1 MSRFLSPRLSALEE
15 YIPGEQPRDKKYTKL
30 NTNESPF
37 PPSPAA
43 CALMSRTM
51 AEDMR
56 LYSDPACKE
65 LTDAFCGVYG
75 ISPDNVIFGNGSD
88 EILSFAFTA
97 FCDKITPAVFAD
109 ITYGFYKVFAQLNC
123 VEAKI
128 IPLAEDFSINPS
140 DYYGAGGT
148 VFIANPNAPTGKLL
162 SCDEIRE
169 ILKNNPDNVV
179 VVDEAYIDFGGESC
193 YSMTQEFD
201 NLLVV
206 QTFSKSRSL
215 AGARLGVGIGCKSL
229 ISDLQKIRNS
239 NNPYNINRMTQ
250 MLGAE
255 TIRDTAYFKE
265 CTDTIIRNRD
275 YLTAELEKRNF
286 EVIPSKANF
295 VFAKHKKVCGKEM
308 YLKLKESGVLVRHFD
323 KERIFE
329 YNRIT
334 VGSKN
339 EINTLILA
347 IDGILKGIN

>member
-1 MSRFLSPRLSALEE
+1 MSRFLSPRLSSLEE

-43 CALMSRTM
+43 CALMDRGM

-56 LYSDPACKE
+56 LYSDPSCKGLAE
-65 LTDAFCGVYG
+65 AFCGVYG

-97 FCDKITPAVFAD
+97 FCDKDTPAVFAD

-123 VEAKI
+123 IDARV
-128 IPLAEDFSINPS
+128 IPLAGDFSIVPQ
-140 DYYGAGGT
+140 DYYRAGGT

-169 ILKNNPDNVV
+169 ILKENPDNVV
-179 VVDEAYIDFGGESC
+179 VIDEAYIDFGGESC
-193 YSMTQEFD
+193 YRMTREFP

-215 AGARLGVGIGCKSL
+215 AGARLGVGIGCREL
-229 ISDLQKIRNS
+229 IADLQKIRNS
-239 NNPYNINRMTQ
+239 NNPYNVNRMTQ
-250 MLGAE
+250 ALGAV
-255 TIRDTAYFKE
+255 TVKDTQYFKK
-265 CTDTIIRNRD
+265 CTDTIIENREL
-275 YLTAELEKRNF
+275 LTRELEKRGF

-295 VFAKHKKVCGKEM
+295 VFAKHNKMSGKEI
-308 YLKLKESGVLVRHFD
+308 YERLKEAGVLVRHFES
-323 KERIFE
+323 ERISE

-347 IDGILKGIN
+347 VDGILKGSN